1 MSPGMFRCPFCGTS
15 YRDAP
20 QAAPPQPVRP
30 PANVVIVRPSA
41 GGCAI
46 PLVVG
51 AAVLVVAGAGVAMVL
66 LRGAPSAPPKAA
78 SKGPAKVVAVPD
90 MSDPD
95 EAKPGKSSKSKSKN
109 AAPKDESR
117 PRWASDRVFPVGADV
132 DGDGVEDL
140 VGPTVRVDGANA
152 QLWVSAFDGKDFH
165 VRWNVGPFGAAKSAG
180 DVEMKLPV
188 VVAGKRFVVLDPKRD
203 AHLYELDTG
212 KLVSDFPF
220 REDTRGMCGPPASE
234 PKVLVR
240 VGDGDFLID
249 TATGIG
255 RAGAPPAW
263 CANNRYFRRRPSE
276 SFNGYYGVQS
286 ELLQDFGD
294 SRARLAALKPPPKVS
309 VSVAFADGPLTIAL
323 GSLKGSDE
331 SVLLGFDDKG
341 ALAYQVAGPTIGL
354 TGDHHRKDLG
364 FGRFVFVRGDGAV
377 VAIDAK
383 TGEKSWETK
392 LDGAAGTH
400 PAKLSLTA
408 SRVWLTRHDEPYAV
422 VVAIDA
428 ATGKLLGVAGD

>member
-1 MSPGMFRCPFCGTS
+1 MFRCPFCGTS

-20 QAAPPQPVRP
+20 QAAPPPARMP
-30 PANVVIVRPSA
+30 PANVVVVRPSSA
-41 GGCAI
+41 GCAL

-51 AAVLVVAGAGVAMVL
+51 GAIVVVAGAGAAMLL
-66 LRGAPSAPPKAA
+66 LRGAPSTSPKAA
-78 SKGPAKVVAVPD
+78 SKETAQIATTPSLDDEA
-90 MSDPD
+90 
-95 EAKPGKSSKSKSKN
+95 EAKPGKAGKSSKSKAKS

-140 VGPTVRVDGANA
+140 VGPTVRLDGANA

-165 VRWNVGPFGAAKSAG
+165 VRWSVGPFGAVKSAG

-188 VVAGKRFVVLDPKRD
+188 VVAGKRFVVLDPKGD
-203 AHLYELDTG
+203 AHLYELDSG
-212 KLVSDFPF
+212 KLVTDFPF
-220 REDTRGMCGPPASE
+220 REETRGMCGPPAAE

-240 VGDGDFLID
+240 VGNGDFIID

-294 SRARLAALKPPPKVS
+294 SRERLAALKAPPKTS
-309 VSVAFADGPLTIAL
+309 VSVAFADGPLTVAL

-331 SVLLGFDDKG
+331 AVLLGFDAKG
-341 ALAYQVAGPTIGL
+341 ALTYQVAGATIGL

-364 FGRFVFVRGDGAV
+364 FGRFVFLRGDAAV
-377 VAIDAK
+377 VALDAK

-392 LDGAAGTH
+392 LEGAGGAH
-400 PAKLSLTA
+400 PVTLSLTS

-422 VVAIDA
+422 VVAFDA
-428 ATGKLLGVAGD
+428 VTGKLLGTAGD

>member
-1 MSPGMFRCPFCGTS
+1 MFRCPFCGTS

-20 QAAPPQPVRP
+20 QPAAPAPMPARMP

-41 GGCAI
+41 GGCAL
-46 PLVVG
+46 PLVVA
-51 AAVLVVAGAGVAMVL
+51 AAVVVVAGAGVSMLL
-66 LRGAPSAPPKAA
+66 LRGAPSAPPKPA
-78 SKGPAKVVAVPD
+78 SKGAQKVVAVPSL
-90 MSDPD
+90 SDPD
-95 EAKPGKSSKSKSKN
+95 EAKPGKSSKSKTKN
-109 AAPKDESR
+109 AAPKADDR

-165 VRWNVGPFGAAKSAG
+165 ARWSVGPFGAVKSAG

-188 VVAGKRFVVLDPKRD
+188 VVAGKRFVVLDPKGD
-203 AHLYELDTG
+203 AHLYELDSG
-212 KLVSDFPF
+212 KLVTDFPF
-220 REDTRGMCGPPASE
+220 REDTRGMCGPPANE

-240 VGDGDFLID
+240 VGDGDFVID
-249 TATGIG
+249 TATAIG

-294 SRARLAALKPPPKVS
+294 SRARLAALKAPPKTTVG
-309 VSVAFADGPLTIAL
+309 VAFANGPLTVAL
-323 GSLKGSDE
+323 GSQKGSDE
-331 SVLLGFDDKG
+331 TVLLGFDAKG
-341 ALAYQVAGPTIGL
+341 TLADQVAGAAIGL

-364 FGRFVFVRGDGAV
+364 FGRFVFLRGDAAV

-383 TGEKSWETK
+383 TGEKSWETE
-392 LDGAAGTH
+392 LEGAAGTH
-400 PAKLSLTA
+400 PVTLSLTA

-422 VVAIDA
+422 VVAFDA
-428 ATGKLLGVAGD
+428 TTGKLLGTIGD

>member
-1 MSPGMFRCPFCGTS
+1 MFRCPFCGTS

-20 QAAPPQPVRP
+20 PPAPPPPGRP
-30 PANVVIVRPSA
+30 PANVVIVRPSG

-51 AAVLVVAGAGVAMVL
+51 VAVVVVAGASVALLL
-66 LRGAPSAPPKAA
+66 LRASPSPAPKSA
-78 SKGPAKVVAVPD
+78 SKSTVPVAVSAGG
-90 MSDPD
+90 SDLDGPGM
-95 EAKPGKSSKSKSKN
+95 PGKSSKSKTKN
-109 AAPKDESR
+109 AAPKDERR

-165 VRWNVGPFGAAKSAG
+165 VRWNVGPFGAVKSAG

-188 VVAGKRFVVLDPKRD
+188 VVAGKRFVVLDPKGD

-240 VGDGDFLID
+240 VGAGDFIID

-294 SRARLAALKPPPKVS
+294 SRARLAALKPPPKTS
-309 VSVAFADGPLTIAL
+309 VSVAFADGALTVAL
-323 GSLKGSDE
+323 GSQKGSDE

-341 ALAYQVAGPTIGL
+341 ALKYQVAGSAIGL
-354 TGDHHRKDLG
+354 TGDHHKKDLG
-364 FGRFVFVRGDGAV
+364 FGRFVFLRGDGAV
-377 VAIDAK
+377 VAVDAK

-392 LDGAAGTH
+392 LEGAGGTH
-400 PAKLSLTA
+400 PVTLSLTA
-408 SRVWLTRHDEPYAV
+408 SRVWLTRHDEPYAL
-422 VVAIDA
+422 VVAFDA
-428 ATGKLLGVAGD
+428 ATGKLLGTAGE